1 MSDTGHRGSRA
12 SLHLSA
18 CPVHLTQAH
27 ALLAPQKG
35 VFSPQYHS
43 YMEARSCT
51 PKHPGPIPSG
61 SQAWRGITDKATLMP
76 QCSPGLSAYFLLY
89 CVASSGN
96 WHFKTAHFI
105 FLGNEE
111 LVLAL
116 ALALA
121 PAGSPVGEEPGPPRR
136 PPPLQ
141 QRWARWKAPRR

>member
-1 MSDTGHRGSRA
+1 M
-12 SLHLSA
+12 
-18 CPVHLTQAH
+18 
-27 ALLAPQKG
+27 
-35 VFSPQYHS
+35 
-43 YMEARSCT
+43 
-51 PKHPGPIPSG
+51 
-61 SQAWRGITDKATLMP
+61 DKATLMP
-76 QCSPGLSAYFLLY
+76 QCSPGLSAYFLLS

-121 PAGSPVGEEPGPPRR
+121 LAQAGRQWEKGQPPPPPL